1 MIINGKQIAD
11 TILSQIKQEVAAMPF
26 QPVFCD
32 VLVGNDSVSASYVK
46 IKGKKA
52 VEAGMKFLPVL
63 LPGDISQKALEAKIR
78 ELNLLPGLCGLVVQ
92 LPLPQGLAERP
103 VLDTVLPAC
112 DVDGMG
118 WRNQELFYSG
128 QAAMVMPTAAAIRAI
143 FETLQIDIHKQVVV
157 VGQGELVGRPTAFL
171 LKKMG
176 YSVKTA
182 DRSVGDIK
190 ALCLEADVLVSATGT
205 PNLITGDMVK
215 AGSVVIDAGT
225 SESGGSIVG
234 DVDAA
239 SVGPVAGFLTPVPG
253 GVGPVTVAML
263 LSNVLACAKE
273 KLK

>member
-78 ELNLLPGLCGLVVQ
+78 ELNLWLGLCGLVVQ

>member
-32 VLVGNDSVSASYVK
+32 VLVGDDSVSASYVK

-63 LPGDISQKALEAKIR
+63 LPGEISQKALEAKIR
-78 ELNLLPGLCGLVVQ
+78 ELNLLPDLCGLVVQ

-118 WRNQELFYSG
+118 RRNQELFYSG
-128 QAAMVMPTAAAIRAI
+128 QAAMIMPTAAAIQAI
-143 FETLQIDIHKQVVV
+143 FETLQIDTGKRVVV

-171 LKKMG
+171 LKKLG

-182 DRSVGDIK
+182 DRRVKDIT

-205 PNLITGDMVK
+205 PNLITGNMVK